1 MMCDIPIIASSSD
14 FFGFRVFNVLVP
26 LPISTLKR
34 TPFVQNMTDE
44 FFPPFDSR
52 RIYSKAK
59 KYNKTENIL
68 THIAQN
74 SQRKHRFNKAFAI
87 RIKQLYS
94 LCFQTHDPGSLEA
107 L

>member
-1 MMCDIPIIASSSD
+1 MTCDIPIIASSSD

-59 KYNKTENIL
+59 KKNKIKKNIL
-68 THIAQN
+68 TYIAQN
-74 SQRKHRFNKAFAI
+74 RHRKHRIKKAF
-87 RIKQLYS
+87 
-94 LCFQTHDPGSLEA
+94 T
-107 L
+107 